1 MNGEKNIRQLIG
13 RFMQGLTSIEEEEQ
27 ISQWFAVH
35 TDVSDDLKPYQQ
47 MFAYF
52 DKGMP
57 IDEQMPIDKQMSEN
71 KQMPIDKQIPVEE
84 EIRKPL
90 RNHSRLR
97 PLWCLLAAAAA
108 VSLLVVMTWPAQ
120 NGNTP
125 VTPAAML
132 AQADKDSAE
141 TLVPAAETEVR
152 NQVKQAVR
160 PKMRPRKRGVYR
172 KHLHSPAP
180 PVTWIAQTVIDSMQQ
195 SPEALAEA
203 HLQALEEQQNEMLFR
218 LYLVS
223 ALQTEDLAS
232 YNDEDDYGQEQENV
246 K

>member
-1 MNGEKNIRQLIG
+1 
-13 RFMQGLTSIEEEEQ
+13 MQGLTSIEEEEQ

-232 YNDEDDYGQEQENV
+232 YNDEDEYGQEQENV

>member
-13 RFMQGLTSIEEEEQ
+13 RFMQGLTSIEEEER

-57 IDEQMPIDKQMSEN
+57 IDEQMPIDKQMS
-71 KQMPIDKQIPVEE
+71 VEE

-97 PLWCLLAAAAA
+97 PLWCLLAAAAVA
-108 VSLLVVMTWPAQ
+108 LLVVMTWPAQ

-125 VTPAAML
+125 VTPSATL
-132 AQADKDSAE
+132 AQAEKDSAE
-141 TLVPAAETEVR
+141 AIVPTAETEMK
-152 NQVKQAVR
+152 NNVKQTVK
-160 PKMRPRKRGVYR
+160 PKMRPRKRGFYR

-180 PVTWIAQTVIDSMQQ
+180 PVTWIAQTVIDSIQQ
-195 SPEALAEA
+195 TPEALAEA

-232 YNDEDDYGQEQENV
+232 YNDEDEYGQEQENV

>member
-13 RFMQGLTSIEEEEQ
+13 RFMQGLTSIEEEER

-57 IDEQMPIDKQMSEN
+57 IDEQMPIDKQ
-71 KQMPIDKQIPVEE
+71 IPVEE

-108 VSLLVVMTWPAQ
+108 VALLVVMTWPAQ

-125 VTPAAML
+125 VTPSATL
-132 AQADKDSAE
+132 AQAEKDSAE
-141 TLVPAAETEVR
+141 AIVPTAETEMK
-152 NQVKQAVR
+152 NNVKQTVK
-160 PKMRPRKRGVYR
+160 PKMRPRKRGFYR

-180 PVTWIAQTVIDSMQQ
+180 PVTWIAQTVIDSIQQ
-195 SPEALAEA
+195 TPEALAEA

-232 YNDEDDYGQEQENV
+232 YNDEDEYGQEQENV

>member
-57 IDEQMPIDKQMSEN
+57 IDEQMPIDKQMS
-71 KQMPIDKQIPVEE
+71 VEE

-90 RNHSRLR
+90 RDRLRLR
-97 PLWCLLAAAAA
+97 PLWCFLAAAAA
-108 VSLLVVMTWPAQ
+108 VALLVVMTWPAQ
-120 NGNTP
+120 NGDSTATP
-125 VTPAAML
+125 SATL

-141 TLVPAAETEVR
+141 AIVPTAETEMK
-152 NQVKQAVR
+152 NNVKQTVK
-160 PKMRPRKRGVYR
+160 PKMRPRKRGFYR

>member
-1 MNGEKNIRQLIG
+1 
-13 RFMQGLTSIEEEEQ
+13 MQGLTSIEEEEQ

-57 IDEQMPIDKQMSEN
+57 ID
-71 KQMPIDKQIPVEE
+71 KQIPVEE

-108 VSLLVVMTWPAQ
+108 VALLVVMTWPAQ

-125 VTPAAML
+125 SATL
-132 AQADKDSAE
+132 AQAEKDSAE
-141 TLVPAAETEVR
+141 AIVPIAETEMK
-152 NQVKQAVR
+152 NNVKQAVR
-160 PKMRPRKRGVYR
+160 PKLRPRKRGVYR

-232 YNDEDDYGQEQENV
+232 YNDEDEYGQEQENV

>member
-13 RFMQGLTSIEEEEQ
+13 RFMQGLTSIEEEER

-57 IDEQMPIDKQMSEN
+57 IDEQMPIDKQMS
-71 KQMPIDKQIPVEE
+71 VEE

-97 PLWCLLAAAAA
+97 PLWCLLAAAAVA
-108 VSLLVVMTWPAQ
+108 LLVVMTWPAQ

-125 VTPAAML
+125 VTPSATL
-132 AQADKDSAE
+132 AQAEKDSAE
-141 TLVPAAETEVR
+141 AIVPTAETEMK
-152 NQVKQAVR
+152 NNVKQTVK
-160 PKMRPRKRGVYR
+160 PKMRPRKRGFYR

-180 PVTWIAQTVIDSMQQ
+180 PVTWIAQTVIDSIQQ
-195 SPEALAEA
+195 TPEALAEA

>member
-57 IDEQMPIDKQMSEN
+57 IDEQMPIDKQMS
-71 KQMPIDKQIPVEE
+71 VEE

-90 RNHSRLR
+90 RDRLRLR
-97 PLWCLLAAAAA
+97 PLWCFLAAAAA
-108 VSLLVVMTWPAQ
+108 VALLVVMTWPAQ

-125 VTPAAML
+125 VTPSATL
-132 AQADKDSAE
+132 AQAEKDSAE
-141 TLVPAAETEVR
+141 AIVPIEETEMK
-152 NQVKQAVR
+152 NNVKQTVK

>member
-13 RFMQGLTSIEEEEQ
+13 RFMQGLTSIEEEER

-57 IDEQMPIDKQMSEN
+57 IDEQMPIDKQMS
-71 KQMPIDKQIPVEE
+71 VEE

-90 RNHSRLR
+90 RDRLRLR
-97 PLWCLLAAAAA
+97 PLWCFLAAAAA
-108 VSLLVVMTWPAQ
+108 VALLVVMTWPAQ
-120 NGNTP
+120 NGDSTATP
-125 VTPAAML
+125 SATL
-132 AQADKDSAE
+132 AQAEKDSAE
-141 TLVPAAETEVR
+141 AIVPTAETEMK
-152 NQVKQAVR
+152 NNVKQTVK
-160 PKMRPRKRGVYR
+160 PKMRPRKRGFYR

-232 YNDEDDYGQEQENV
+232 YNDEDEYGQEQENV

>member
-57 IDEQMPIDKQMSEN
+57 IDEQMPIDKQMS
-71 KQMPIDKQIPVEE
+71 VEE

-97 PLWCLLAAAAA
+97 PLWRLLAAAAVA
-108 VSLLVVMTWPAQ
+108 LLVVMTWPAR
-120 NGNTP
+120 NGDSTATP
-125 VTPAAML
+125 SATL
-132 AQADKDSAE
+132 AQAEKDSAE
-141 TLVPAAETEVR
+141 AIVPTAETEMK
-152 NQVKQAVR
+152 NNVKQTVK

-232 YNDEDDYGQEQENV
+232 YNDEDEYGQEQENV

>member
-1 MNGEKNIRQLIG
+1 
-13 RFMQGLTSIEEEEQ
+13 MQGLTSIEEEEQ

-47 MFAYF
+47 IFAYF

-57 IDEQMPIDKQMSEN
+57 IDE
-71 KQMPIDKQIPVEE
+71 QMPIDKQIPVEE

-97 PLWCLLAAAAA
+97 PLWCLLAAAAVA
-108 VSLLVVMTWPAQ
+108 LLVVMTWPAQ
-120 NGNTP
+120 NGNSTA
-125 VTPAAML
+125 TPAATL

-232 YNDEDDYGQEQENV
+232 YNDEDEYGQEQENV

>member
-57 IDEQMPIDKQMSEN
+57 IDEQMPIDKQ
-71 KQMPIDKQIPVEE
+71 IPVEE

-97 PLWCLLAAAAA
+97 PLWCLLAAAAVA
-108 VSLLVVMTWPAQ
+108 LLVVMTWPAQ

-125 VTPAAML
+125 VTPSATL
-132 AQADKDSAE
+132 AQAEKDSAE
-141 TLVPAAETEVR
+141 AIVPTAETEMK
-152 NQVKQAVR
+152 NNVKQTVK
-160 PKMRPRKRGVYR
+160 PKMRPRKRGFYR

-180 PVTWIAQTVIDSMQQ
+180 PVTWIAQTVIDSIQQ
-195 SPEALAEA
+195 TPEALAEA

>member
-35 TDVSDDLKPYQQ
+35 ADVSDDLKPYQQ

-57 IDEQMPIDKQMSEN
+57 TDE
-71 KQMPIDKQIPVEE
+71 QMPIDKQIPVEE

-108 VSLLVVMTWPAQ
+108 VALLVVMTWPAQ
-120 NGNTP
+120 NSNST
-125 VTPAAML
+125 VTPSATL
-132 AQADKDSAE
+132 AQAEKDSAE
-141 TLVPAAETEVR
+141 AIVPTAETEMK
-152 NQVKQAVR
+152 NNVKQTVK

-232 YNDEDDYGQEQENV
+232 YNDEDEYGQEQENV

>member
-1 MNGEKNIRQLIG
+1 
-13 RFMQGLTSIEEEEQ
+13 MQGLTSIEEEEQ

-57 IDEQMPIDKQMSEN
+57 ID
-71 KQMPIDKQIPVEE
+71 KQIPVEE
-84 EIRKPL
+84 EIREPL
-90 RNHSRLR
+90 RDRLRLR
-97 PLWCLLAAAAA
+97 PLWCFLAAAAVA
-108 VSLLVVMTWPAQ
+108 LLVVMTWPAQ
-120 NGNTP
+120 NGNSTA
-125 VTPAAML
+125 TPAATL

>member
-57 IDEQMPIDKQMSEN
+57 IDEQMPIDKQ
-71 KQMPIDKQIPVEE
+71 IPVEE

-108 VSLLVVMTWPAQ
+108 VALLIVMTWPAQ

-125 VTPAAML
+125 VTPSATL
-132 AQADKDSAE
+132 AQTEKDSAE
-141 TLVPAAETEVR
+141 AIVPIEETEMK
-152 NQVKQAVR
+152 NNVKQTVK
-160 PKMRPRKRGVYR
+160 PKMRPRKRGFYR

-232 YNDEDDYGQEQENV
+232 YNDEDEYGQEQENV

>member
-57 IDEQMPIDKQMSEN
+57 MDEQLSE
-71 KQMPIDKQIPVEE
+71 DKQIPVEE

-90 RNHSRLR
+90 RDRLRLR
-97 PLWCLLAAAAA
+97 PLWCFLAAAAA
-108 VSLLVVMTWPAQ
+108 VALLVVMTWPAQ
-120 NGNTP
+120 NGDST
-125 VTPAAML
+125 VTPSATL
-132 AQADKDSAE
+132 AQAEKDSAE
-141 TLVPAAETEVR
+141 AIVPIAETEMK
-152 NQVKQAVR
+152 NNVKQTVK
-160 PKMRPRKRGVYR
+160 PKMRPRKRGFYR

-232 YNDEDDYGQEQENV
+232 YNDEDEYGQEQENV

>member
-232 YNDEDDYGQEQENV
+232 YNDEDEYGQEQENV

>member
-57 IDEQMPIDKQMSEN
+57 IDEQMPIDKQ
-71 KQMPIDKQIPVEE
+71 IPVEE
-84 EIRKPL
+84 EIRKSL

-97 PLWCLLAAAAA
+97 PLWCLLAAAAVA
-108 VSLLVVMTWPAQ
+108 LLVVMTWPAQ

-125 VTPAAML
+125 VTPSATL
-132 AQADKDSAE
+132 AQAEKDSAE
-141 TLVPAAETEVR
+141 AIVPTAETEMK
-152 NQVKQAVR
+152 NNVKQMVK
-160 PKMRPRKRGVYR
+160 PKMRPRKRGFYR

-232 YNDEDDYGQEQENV
+232 YNDEDEYGQEQENV

>member
-1 MNGEKNIRQLIG
+1 MNGEKNIRLLIG
-13 RFMQGLTSIEEEEQ
+13 KFMQGLTSIEEEER

-35 TDVSDDLKPYQQ
+35 ADVSDDLKPYQQ

-232 YNDEDDYGQEQENV
+232 YNDEDEYGQEQENV

>member
-1 MNGEKNIRQLIG
+1 MNGEKNIRLLIG

-57 IDEQMPIDKQMSEN
+57 MDEQLSE
-71 KQMPIDKQIPVEE
+71 DKQIPVEE

-108 VSLLVVMTWPAQ
+108 VALLVVMTWPAQ
-120 NGNTP
+120 NSNST
-125 VTPAAML
+125 VTPSATL
-132 AQADKDSAE
+132 AQAEKDSAE
-141 TLVPAAETEVR
+141 AIVPTAETEMK
-152 NQVKQAVR
+152 NNVKQTVK
-160 PKMRPRKRGVYR
+160 PKMRPRKRGFYR

-232 YNDEDDYGQEQENV
+232 YNDEDEYGQEQENV